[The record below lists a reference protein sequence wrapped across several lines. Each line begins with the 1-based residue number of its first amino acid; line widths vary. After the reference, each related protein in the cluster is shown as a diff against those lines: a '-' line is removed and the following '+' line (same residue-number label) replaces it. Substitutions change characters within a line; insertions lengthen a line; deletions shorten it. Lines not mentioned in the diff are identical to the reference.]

1 MLSWTLVKYV
11 MTAALRDRLML
22 VLALMVIVGGALSVF
37 LGSSAVIEPDRFAL
51 VFAATGLR
59 FAGAV
64 GIILFIVFHIRRA
77 FDSRDVE
84 FLLSR
89 PLSRTAFI
97 CSHALAFSLLA
108 LIVSGV
114 VVVSIFAVSPHTAA
128 SGVILWAA
136 SLAAEFV
143 IMANAALF
151 FAMVLPSATAGALA
165 SIGLYVLARLMGEL
179 LGIVYTGSY
188 SYGYRY
194 LALSMKIV
202 SLIIPRLDLM
212 GQSSWLV
219 YGTHSSAVGIGYI
232 LAQGIVYSLLLAS
245 AALIDLVRRQF

>member
-11 MTAALRDRLML
+11 MTAALRDRLMFAL
-22 VLALMVIVGGALSVF
+22 VLMVIVGGALSVF
-37 LGSSAVIEPDRFAL
+37 LGSSAIIEPDRFAL

-97 CSHALAFSLLA
+97 CSHSLAFSLLA

-114 VVVSIFAVSPHTAA
+114 VTFSIFAVSPH
-128 SGVILWAA
+128 SNSFGMLLWAV
-136 SLAAEFV
+136 SLAAEFI

-165 SIGLYVLARLMGEL
+165 SIGLYVLGRLMGEL

-188 SYGYRY
+188 SHGYRF

-202 SLIIPRLDLM
+202 SLIVPRLDLM

-219 YGTHSSAVGIGYI
+219 YGTAASTVGVGFV
-232 LAQGIVYSLLLAS
+232 LAQGVVYSLLLAS